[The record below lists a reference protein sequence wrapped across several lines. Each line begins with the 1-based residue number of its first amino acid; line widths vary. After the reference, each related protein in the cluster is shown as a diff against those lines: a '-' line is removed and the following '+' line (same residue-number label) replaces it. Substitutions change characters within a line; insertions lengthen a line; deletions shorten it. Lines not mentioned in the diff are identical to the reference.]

1 MKIKLPAKVERII
14 SILNAHGFDAY
25 AVGGCIRDAIL
36 ARNPYDWD
44 ITTSALPYQV
54 KALFARTVDT
64 GILHGTVTV
73 LLEREGFEVTTY
85 RIDGEYLD
93 GRHPKEVVF
102 TPSLSED
109 LKRRDFTINAMAYS
123 KQSGLVD
130 LFGGMED
137 LQKKRIR
144 CVGEAKERF
153 KEDALRILR
162 AVRFAAQLNFEI
174 EEGTKAAIRELA
186 PNLSKIS
193 AERIRIELVKLLKS
207 NHPQK
212 IQSLY
217 ELGILKVILPS
228 LNESMKKDMPGGEMS
243 LGSYIRA
250 CLEKSSKAE
259 EVRWAILL
267 SFLSQV
273 KEERLEKD
281 YESGREDAGGSKLS
295 REILRGLRFDNY
307 SVKRIASLVL
317 WHDLALPSSER
328 ETRRYLSFMGE
339 ELFFLFL
346 ELKRAFLLGKKQRKD
361 VGEEGFLKVGL
372 WAREIIDRNIC
383 TSLKGLAVDGN
394 LLIETGIESG
404 KAVGEALALL
414 LDMVLEDPDLNKR
427 EILLSIVKEK
437 YRKEKD

>member
-14 SILNAHGFDAY
+14 STLNAHGFDAY

-36 ARNPYDWD
+36 ARSPDDWD

-73 LLEREGFEVTTY
+73 LLKREGFEVTTY

-193 AERIRIELVKLLKS
+193 AERIRTELVKLLKS
-207 NHPQK
+207 DHPQK
-212 IQSLY
+212 IQILY
-217 ELGILKVILPS
+217 ELGILKVILPA
-228 LNESMKKDMPGGEMS
+228 LNESMKKDMPDGGMS

-250 CLEKSSKAE
+250 CLEKSLKAE

-273 KEERLEKD
+273 KEERLKKD
-281 YESGREDAGGSKLS
+281 YESGREDVGGSKFS
-295 REILRGLRFDNY
+295 REILRDLRFDNY
-307 SVKRIASLVL
+307 SIKRIASLVL
-317 WHDLALPSSER
+317 WHDLFLPSDET

-346 ELKRAFLLGKKQRKD
+346 ELKRAFLLGKKQGKD
-361 VGEEGFLKVGL
+361 VGEEEVLKAEL

-383 TSLKGLAVDGN
+383 TSLKGLAVDGK
-394 LLIETGIESG
+394 LLIETGIKPG
-404 KAVGEALALL
+404 KAVGEILALL